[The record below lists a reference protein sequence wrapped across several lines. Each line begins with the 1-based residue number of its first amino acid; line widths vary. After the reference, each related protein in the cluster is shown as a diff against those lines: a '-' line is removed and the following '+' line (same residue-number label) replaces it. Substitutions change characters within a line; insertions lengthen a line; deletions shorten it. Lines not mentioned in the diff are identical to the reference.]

1 MCTNKLANMVNKL
14 SPSQLRD
21 TLEGTTLLDDP
32 LGQTLLTK
40 LASAHSPIYVGE
52 FNVEGYPKGLAL
64 LRLYQFEKRGLAT
77 SALVSRDGRMVRKFH
92 ITDLGRKA
100 TKGIPPSLF
109 I

>member
-1 MCTNKLANMVNKL
+1 LANMVNRL
-14 SPSQLRD
+14 DSTQLRD

-32 LGQTLLTK
+32 LGQKLLSK

-52 FNVEGYPKGLAL
+52 FDVEGYPRGLAL
-64 LRLYQFEKRGLAT
+64 LRLYQFEKRGLAS
-77 SALVSRDGRMVRKFH
+77 SALVSRNGRMVRKFH

-100 TKGIPPSLF
+100 VKGIPPSLF